1 MLPLKRNAHR
11 LIHIVVDTS
20 VARAASE
27 KDKQPA
33 KACRDSLEA
42 IRKDERY
49 RLAINDTLKREW
61 LKERE
66 EGEESSPYASRF
78 ALAWL
83 TGMEQEGR
91 VKTFSERKDFIN
103 QCIQAS
109 ASLAAASAIQK
120 DLHLVDLALQAD
132 QRVLST
138 DKKIVGHLSQLGKH
152 VPEVCPILWVH
163 PVDHDAPAW
172 LAGGAPNRADCRIC

>member
-42 IRKDERY
+42 IRKDEHY

-109 ASLAAASAIQK
+109 ASLAAASAIQ
-120 DLHLVDLALQAD
+120 
-132 QRVLST
+132 
-138 DKKIVGHLSQLGKH
+138 
-152 VPEVCPILWVH
+152 
-163 PVDHDAPAW
+163 
-172 LAGGAPNRADCRIC
+172 

>member
-1 MLPLKRNAHR
+1 MY
-11 LIHIVVDTS
+11 IVVDTS
-20 VARAASE
+20 VARAVGESG
-27 KDKQPA
+27 KQPA
-33 KACRDSLEA
+33 KACRDSPAA
-42 IRKDERY
+42 ILQDKHY
-49 RLAINDTLKREW
+49 HLAMNDALKREW

-66 EGEESSPYASRF
+66 EGEKGGEKSSSYASRF

-83 TGMEQEGR
+83 TDMEQEDR

-172 LAGGAPNRADCRIC
+172 LAGGAPARDDCRIC

>member
-1 MLPLKRNAHR
+1 M
-11 LIHIVVDTS
+11 HIVVDTS
-20 VARAASE
+20 VARAVGESG
-27 KDKQPA
+27 KQPA
-33 KACRDSLEA
+33 KACRDSLAA
-42 IRKDERY
+42 ILQDKHY
-49 RLAINDTLKREW
+49 HLAMNDALKREW
-61 LKERE
+61 LKEKE
-66 EGEESSPYASRF
+66 EGEKGGEKSSSYASRF

-83 TGMEQEGR
+83 TDMEREDR

-120 DLHLVDLALQAD
+120 DLHLVDLALLAD
-132 QRVLST
+132 QRVLSK
-138 DKKIVGHLSQLGKH
+138 DKKIVGHLRQLGKH

-172 LAGGAPNRADCRIC
+172 LAGGAPARDDCRIC